1 MIQSRRQ
8 VIRRRLV
15 LEMIHMDLAVLLSNL
30 IGLFLL
36 IGVGFFAVRAGI
48 LPAASSKTLS
58 ALLMKITVPA
68 TIICSM
74 LRPFDPGF
82 LKLGVSIVLVGTV
95 MFPLFGGLSMVLS
108 KLLWVPEGR
117 RGMWCCCA
125 TFCNNGFMG
134 FPVALAL
141 FGEEGLALTVM
152 LSIPFNFLLYSLGAK
167 MVCMDRSGDTPGQG
181 LSWGK
186 AVFNA
191 INLSMAIGLAL
202 YLTQIQLP
210 QAILSPIQY
219 LSDATTPL
227 SMIVTGM
234 NLSQGKMTDVLRDR
248 DAFTASGARLLAFPL
263 VAWALMLLVPGL
275 DKLVI
280 GAALI
285 NLAMPAPAAAT
296 FIGEEHGG
304 CTQLAARIVFLSSLL
319 CLVTI
324 PLVSLLL

>member
-1 MIQSRRQ
+1 
-8 VIRRRLV
+8 
-15 LEMIHMDLAVLLSNL
+15 MDLAVLISNL

-36 IGVGFFAVRAGI
+36 IGVGFFVVRAGLI
-48 LPAASSKTLS
+48 PAETSKPLS
-58 ALLMKITVPA
+58 TLLMKVTVPA

-74 LRPFDPGF
+74 LRPFDPAF
-82 LKLGVSIVLVGTV
+82 LKLGASIILVGAV
-95 MFPLFGGLSMVLS
+95 LFLLFAALSMGLSR
-108 KLLWVPEGR
+108 LLRVPEGR

-167 MVCMDRSGDTPGQG
+167 MVCMDVSGEQKP
-181 LSWGK
+181 LSWGR
-186 AVFNA
+186 AVFNLV
-191 INLSMAIGLAL
+191 NLSMAVGLVL
-202 YLTQIQLP
+202 YFTQLQLP
-210 QAILSPIQY
+210 QAVLGPLGY

-234 NLSQGKMTDVLRDR
+234 NLSQGKMSDVLRDR
-248 DAFTASGARLLAFPL
+248 DAFTASGARLLLFP
-263 VAWALMLLVPGL
+263 VIAWALMGLVPGL
-275 DKLVI
+275 DALVV

-285 NLAMPAPAAAT
+285 NLAMPAPAATT
-296 FIGEEHGG
+296 FIAEEHNG

-319 CLVTI
+319 CMVTI
-324 PLVSLLL
+324 PVISLLL

>member
-1 MIQSRRQ
+1 
-8 VIRRRLV
+8 
-15 LEMIHMDLAVLLSNL
+15 MDLAVLLSNL

-36 IGVGFFAVRAGI
+36 IGAGFFVVRAGLI
-48 LPAASSKTLS
+48 PAETSKPLS
-58 ALLMKITVPA
+58 TLLMKVTVPA

-82 LKLGVSIVLVGTV
+82 LKLGASMVLVGTV
-95 MFPLFGGLSMVLS
+95 MFLLFAALSMVLS
-108 KLLWVPEGR
+108 RLLRVPGGR

-152 LSIPFNFLLYSLGAK
+152 LSIPFNFLLYSLGAR
-167 MVCMDRSGDTPGQG
+167 MVCLDVAGEHRS
-181 LSWGK
+181 LSWGQ
-186 AVFNA
+186 AVFNLA
-191 INLSMAIGLAL
+191 NLSMAIGLVL
-202 YLTQIQLP
+202 YFTQLQLP
-210 QAILSPIQY
+210 QAVLGPLGY

-234 NLSQGKMTDVLRDR
+234 NLSQGKLSDVLRDL
-248 DAFTASGARLLAFPL
+248 DAFTASGARLLLFPVL
-263 VAWALMLLVPGL
+263 AWALMRLASVDALV
-275 DKLVI
+275 V
-280 GAALI
+280 GAAVI
-285 NLAMPAPAAAT
+285 NFAMPAPAAAT

-304 CTQLAARIVFLSSLL
+304 CTQLAARTVFLSSLL
-319 CLVTI
+319 CMVTI

>member
-1 MIQSRRQ
+1 
-8 VIRRRLV
+8 
-15 LEMIHMDLAVLLSNL
+15 MDLAVLLSNL

-36 IGVGFFAVRAGI
+36 IGVGFFAVRAKI
-48 LPAASSKTLS
+48 LPAEASKPLS
-58 ALLMKITVPA
+58 TLLMKVTVPA

-82 LKLGVSIVLVGTV
+82 LKLGTSIILVGAV
-95 MFPLFGGLSMVLS
+95 MFLLFAALSMGLS
-108 KLLWVPEGR
+108 KLLRVPEGR

-167 MVCMDRSGDTPGQG
+167 MVCMDVTGEHKP
-181 LSWGK
+181 LSWGR
-186 AVFNA
+186 AVFNLV
-191 INLSMAIGLAL
+191 NLSMAVGLVL
-202 YLTQIQLP
+202 YFTQLQLP
-210 QAILSPIQY
+210 QAVLGPLNY

-234 NLSQGKMTDVLRDR
+234 NLSQGRTSDVLRDR
-248 DAFTASGARLLAFPL
+248 DAFTASGARLLLFP
-263 VAWALMLLVPGL
+263 VIAWALMRLVPGL
-275 DKLVI
+275 DGLVV

-296 FIGEEHGG
+296 FIAEEHNG
-304 CTQLAARIVFLSSLL
+304 CTQLAARTVFLSSLL
-319 CLVTI
+319 CMVTI
-324 PLVSLLL
+324 PIVSLLL